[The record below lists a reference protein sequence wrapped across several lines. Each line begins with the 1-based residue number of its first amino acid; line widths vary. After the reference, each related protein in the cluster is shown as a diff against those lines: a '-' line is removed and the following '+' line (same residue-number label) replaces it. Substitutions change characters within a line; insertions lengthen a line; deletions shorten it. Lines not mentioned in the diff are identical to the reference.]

1 MDKIIITVPAQPE
14 EQQKRQDIAQAW
26 AVQLV
31 VVDADSRRKA
41 SAGVAGLKKMAAQVK
56 DLFADSKKAAHA
68 AHRAVC
74 AAETKLLEP
83 INAAARVAQDKI
95 LKYDRAE
102 RKRIEEERRRLQAEA
117 DAKAEA
123 ERKRLESLAARCT
136 VDAEKR
142 EAYTEAAEAVIPQAV
157 VLPQADDRAEGE
169 VRQVRW
175 RAMLTDIGL
184 LIKAAAGGNVNA
196 AAMLEFNQAAAN
208 RLATA
213 LKRDGIAPGVR
224 FEGVET
230 ITHRA
235 K

>member
-1 MDKIIITVPAQPE
+1 MSEIIITVPAQPE
-14 EQQKRQDIAQAW
+14 EQQKRQDKAQEW
-26 AVQLV
+26 AAQLV
-31 VVDADSRRKA
+31 VADADTRREA

-56 DLFADSKKAAHA
+56 ELFADSKKAAHK

-74 AAETKLLEP
+74 AAEAKLLEP
-83 INAAARVAQDKI
+83 IMDAAKI
-95 LKYDRAE
+95 AEGKMIDYDRAE
-102 RKRIEEERRRLQAEA
+102 RKRIEDERRRLQAEA

-123 ERKRLESLAARCT
+123 ERKRLAALAARCT
-136 VDAEKR
+136 VDADKR
-142 EAYTEAAEAVIPQAV
+142 EAYAEAAEAVIPQAV

-175 RAMLTDIGL
+175 RAVCVDMGL
-184 LIKAAAGGNVNA
+184 LIKAAADGNVNA

-213 LKRDGIAPGVR
+213 LKRDGVAPGVR

-230 ITHRA
+230 ITHRV